1 MTTTVSRWRAPLPL
15 AMQRDTHGESMCE
28 EPEEPSGTP
37 SQPTHRSW
45 GLWAVTLEKLKSA
58 SGRRPGYGSFLK
70 RSWGNCSLAL
80 DSKLEDPAKIHS
92 HSEHS
97 KPVRQDMSTC
107 PRVWV
112 KLVTQQL
119 LNNMPV
125 RIDNC
130 WSKDSWWR
138 ESFILFCLIWEKDP
152 KAPPLAEELLTVD
165 RH

>member
-1 MTTTVSRWRAPLPL
+1 
-15 AMQRDTHGESMCE
+15 MCE

-37 SQPTHRSW
+37 SQPVHRSW
-45 GLWAVTLEKLKSA
+45 DLWAVTLEKLNSA
-58 SGRRPGYGSFLK
+58 RSRGPGYGSFLK

-112 KLVTQQL
+112 KLVTQLL
-119 LNNMPV
+119 LNNTPV

-130 WSKDSWWR
+130 WSKDIWWR
-138 ESFILFCLIWEKDP
+138 ESFALSHLGERSQGSTPSWGAVNSRQAIGKDSLFLWGWPQLGCQGLRK
-152 KAPPLAEELLTVD
+152 
-165 RH
+165 